1 MLNWISGAWCK
12 TMHRR
17 QAMWP
22 IHGRY
27 LCPKCLRVYEVKWQ
41 EAYVS
46 ARQTQLPSCGELS
59 IPSTAPVTQLTV

>member
-17 QAMWP
+17 EAMWP

-27 LCPKCLRVYEVKWQ
+27 LCPKCLHVFEVKWQ
-41 EAYVS
+41 APYVS
-46 ARQTQLPSCGELS
+46 AQQAPPPSHSELS
-59 IPSTAPVTQLTV
+59 IPSTAPVTQ